1 MILSEIIMVYG
12 MKPSCIANIL
22 MRELKS
28 LVSSFR
34 CNLVIDRLSTKATLC
49 TRIYIYIFMPTTVS
63 SRRTR
68 STHLLS
74 AYYSGNQHNDNRWLK
89 QRHFCQCVSPSKAAG
104 SNSFSDIIPNGYTEY
119 ARELNFLIIS
129 EIIRYIVT
137 MYITITYVT
146 NCLRQHIYIHKQ

>member
-1 MILSEIIMVYG
+1 
-12 MKPSCIANIL
+12 
-22 MRELKS
+22 
-28 LVSSFR
+28 
-34 CNLVIDRLSTKATLC
+34 
-49 TRIYIYIFMPTTVS
+49 MPTTVS
-63 SRRTR
+63 SRRIR

-137 MYITITYVT
+137 MYMTITLCYKLPKAT
-146 NCLRQHIYIHKQ
+146 YIHTQTINNNNVTTTLYIACHVNYYSQSNGIRERSDEVI

>member
-1 MILSEIIMVYG
+1 
-12 MKPSCIANIL
+12 
-22 MRELKS
+22 MRELKN
-28 LVSSFR
+28 LVSS
-34 CNLVIDRLSTKATLC
+34 NLVIDGLSTNYIRLRCARLST
-49 TRIYIYIFMPTTVS
+49 RIYTCMHTTVS
-63 SRRTR
+63 SRRIW

-104 SNSFSDIIPNGYTEY
+104 SSSSLSDIIPNGYTEY
-119 ARELNFLIIS
+119 ARELNVLIIS

-137 MYITITYVT
+137 MYMTITYVT